1 MKKDKQ
7 LKENNMP
14 YIVAKIPGTDKWG
27 KYKKK
32 PDGTKGKLVSRHDS
46 KEKAKGSVAAYYAN
60 KK

>member
-1 MKKDKQ
+1 
-7 LKENNMP
+7 MP

-32 PDGTKGKLVSRHDS
+32 PDGSKGKLVSKHSS
-46 KEKAKGSVAAYYAN
+46 KEKAQGSVAAYYAN